1 MTQSLESTS
10 LIIILVS
17 FSQVILNSLVWL
29 IKGNSYF
36 LLAIIVIFYDYCN
49 FIVIIC
55 LPMKHLGVLMNSFK
69 CVCALEFGS
78 VSF

>member
-1 MTQSLESTS
+1 MTQSLESIS

-36 LLAIIVIFYDYCN
+36 LLAIIVIFYNYCN
-49 FIVIIC
+49 YLFTHKARRSSYE
-55 LPMKHLGVLMNSFK
+55 LL
-69 CVCALEFGS
+69 
-78 VSF
+78 

>member
-1 MTQSLESTS
+1 MTQSLESIS

-36 LLAIIVIFYDYCN
+36 LLAIIVIFYNYCN
-49 FIVIIC
+49 YLFTHEARKSSYE
-55 LPMKHLGVLMNSFK
+55 LL
-69 CVCALEFGS
+69 
-78 VSF
+78 